1 MLITMSNLSALIDSR
16 PNLTSR
22 QWLIVGIVTIAV
34 MFDFFDFFLLGFIV
48 STIGKTWNLTVG
60 IITELI
66 ILNGIGIII
75 GGFLWGY
82 ISDRVGRKPALI
94 ASIIIFS
101 LGSGLMSVTPT
112 GVWQFLG
119 VLRIIVGFGVAG
131 AFTISFP
138 YVAEFVPAK
147 RRGFNT
153 ALGAV
158 FVPAGTLL
166 ASALSAF
173 AAPVIGWRGI
183 ALVSLL
189 PMLLAVPG
197 IFFLKES
204 PRWLV
209 VKGRVKE
216 AKESIAWALKESPD
230 KVDIDESAVKTKK
243 VTYKEV
249 FKYKRSLISSW
260 LVNFG
265 TQSGSYTLTLFATT
279 LLVLLY
285 GITASYAAFL
295 FIFISA
301 SAIVAR
307 LFFARFMIDKVGRLV
322 SGMICSFGGAFFI
335 ILAALFASV
344 KVGNLSMFY
353 FLYYPAY
360 FLIEA
365 AWAPTTAY
373 GSEIW
378 PQAVRSS
385 GWGSSYGFGGLGKT
399 LAPLGMALA
408 LGTSLTLSKGGL
420 KHAFT
425 IGKLLPAFA
434 VVAALVSV
442 AGIGYILGTEMK
454 QKSLED
460 IEASIEAEASTS

>member
-1 MLITMSNLSALIDSR
+1 MDSR
-16 PNLTSR
+16 PGLTSR
-22 QWLIVGIVTIAV
+22 QWLIVGIITVAV

-48 STIGKTWNLTVG
+48 STIGKSWNLTVG

-82 ISDRVGRKPALI
+82 ISDRIGRKPSLI

-101 LGSGLMSVTPT
+101 LGSALMSVTPT

-131 AFTISFP
+131 AFTIAFP
-138 YVAEFVPAK
+138 YVAEFVSSK

-173 AAPVIGWRGI
+173 AAPVIGWRGV
-183 ALVSLL
+183 ALVSLV
-189 PMLLAVPG
+189 PMLVAIPG
-197 IFFLKES
+197 YFYLRES

-209 VKGRVKE
+209 SKGRVDE
-216 AKESIAWALKESPD
+216 AKKSIAWALNESPE
-230 KVDIDESAVKTKK
+230 KVDIDVSAATKK
-243 VTYKEV
+243 VKVGYKEV
-249 FKYKRSLISSW
+249 FKYKRSLVSSW

-265 TQSGSYTLTLFATT
+265 TQSGSYTLTLFATV
-279 LLVLLY
+279 LMVLLY
-285 GITASYAAFL
+285 NISASYAAFL
-295 FIFISA
+295 FIWISA
-301 SAIVAR
+301 SAIVSR

-322 SGMICSFGGAFFI
+322 SGIICSFGGAFFI
-335 ILAALFASV
+335 IMAALFASV

-353 FLYYPAY
+353 YLYYPAY
-360 FLIEA
+360 FLIEG
-365 AWAPTTAY
+365 AWAPATAY
-373 GSEIW
+373 GSEVW
-378 PQAVRSS
+378 PQAIRSS
-385 GWGSSYGFGGLGKT
+385 GWGSSYGFGGLGKM

-408 LGTSLTLSKGGL
+408 LGIGLTLSKGSL

-425 IGKLLPAFA
+425 IGKLLPAFG
-434 VVAALVSV
+434 VVAALVAV
-442 AGIGYILGTEMK
+442 AGIGYILGTEFK

-460 IEASIEAEASTS
+460 VENSLDSGITSP